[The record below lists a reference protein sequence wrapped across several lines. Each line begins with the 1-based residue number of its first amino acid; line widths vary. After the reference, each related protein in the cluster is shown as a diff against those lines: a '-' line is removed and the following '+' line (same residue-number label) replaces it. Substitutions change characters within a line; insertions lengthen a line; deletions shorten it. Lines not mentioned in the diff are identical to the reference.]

1 MHFWRRCIC
10 TLFLSPSVGSGPTVG
25 HLRLS
30 QNKMTNARQIP
41 GGGGGGHAWN
51 WLSHKHLTLFVYV
64 RKISKSLSNNKTI
77 SRNNVVL
84 KPITKSKNTK
94 WQSRLL
100 VSIFGWKF
108 ADVFLM
114 YINKVNKSVFTWLAR
129 LPRPISPW
137 VHMRNFSPVSKM
149 RKGRRSWGRVLERN
163 LRNKAWRNAK
173 L

>member
-1 MHFWRRCIC
+1 M
-10 TLFLSPSVGSGPTVG
+10 GDG
-25 HLRLS
+25 HS
-30 QNKMTNARQIP
+30 
-41 GGGGGGHAWN
+41 WN

-77 SRNNVVL
+77 SRNNLVL

-108 ADVFLM
+108 ADVFLTH
-114 YINKVNKSVFTWLAR
+114 INKVNKSLFTWLAR

-137 VHMRNFSPVSKM
+137 VHMRNYSPVSKM

-163 LRNKAWRNAK
+163 SRNKAWRNAK
-173 L
+173 LQLSRLSYEHKAKLSLVTGLMWRGLVWRVLIKLNWILVMKN